1 MTPRTA
7 ARAVSVLAALALVAG
22 CGGSDGSGSGG
33 SRDGGGE
40 RSGASRA
47 PDVVP
52 TESRAP
58 DPGRGSGDPDDING
72 DGHPDL
78 LMQVPVAWPASHGGV
93 PRIAVVFGS
102 PRGPDPTTRTL
113 YTTDEL
119 GVPDPSAVG
128 NTPPYPGMT
137 ADLDDDGFADFV
149 TRTGEEVPE
158 RERRT
163 GAPGNRVVEYVN
175 WGGHTGPRRGA
186 APTRLRLPAPDAAA
200 GFDDVVRGDFDGD
213 GRHDLAGLRTSD
225 TGLRSDE
232 EAVVLLFGPFTR
244 TGAAARTERRIL
256 PQPPYASYSGI
267 RADDIAPS
275 GKPRTTGLF
284 VHYGNDGEQSAGR
297 YFAAR
302 PGGGLAAAGRP
313 VREGNGYAFGDFDG
327 DGTRDLAVGDDG
339 GRNDE
344 PGADSEEPDVDNSY
358 AVYPGDGGRV
368 RTYRPREGT
377 GGSYTAVDHDGDGRD
392 ALLLG
397 GREGP
402 ALYEGDRPVGHLVRR
417 PPARVDGRRVPA
429 GSGWLR
435 VHFAADFDGDGKD
448 EVVLSWTSTKLS
460 DTYGSV
466 PTHWWITH
474 GVGPKD
480 AAVFSTRKFAP
491 PR

>member
-22 CGGSDGSGSGG
+22 CGGGSDGSRSDG
-33 SRDGGGE
+33 SRDGGRGG
-40 RSGASRA
+40 SSRT

-58 DPGRGSGDPDDING
+58 APGRGSGDPDDVNG

-78 LMQVPVAWPASHGGV
+78 LMTVPVAWPAGHGGV
-93 PRIAVVFGS
+93 PQVAVVFGS

-113 YTTDEL
+113 YTAEDL
-119 GVPDPSAVG
+119 AVPDPSPVG
-128 NTPPYPGMT
+128 NTPPYPGTT

-175 WGGHTGPRRGA
+175 WGGPQGPRRGA
-186 APTRLRLPAPDAAA
+186 APTRLRLPAPDAAD
-200 GFDDVVRGDFDGD
+200 GFDDMVRGDFDGD
-213 GRHDLAGLRTSD
+213 GRHDLAGLREGESKAE
-225 TGLRSDE
+225 RP
-232 EAVVLLFGPFTR
+232 AVVLLFGPFSR
-244 TGAAARTERRIL
+244 AGVAARTERRAL
-256 PQPPYASYSGI
+256 PQPQYTWYSSL

-275 GKPRTTGLF
+275 GKPRTTGLYA
-284 VHYGNDGEQSAGR
+284 HYGNDGEQSAGQ

-302 PGGGLAAAGRP
+302 PGGGLAATSRP
-313 VREGNGYAFGDFDG
+313 VREGNSYTFGDFDG
-327 DGTRDLAVGDDG
+327 DGTRDLAVGDGG

-344 PGADSEEPDVDNSY
+344 PGAGAEGADVSGSY
-358 AVYPGDGGRV
+358 TVYSGDGASV
-368 RTYRPREGT
+368 DTYRTPGAGGT
-377 GGSYTAVDHDGDGRD
+377 YTAVDHDGDGRD
-392 ALLLG
+392 ALLLNS
-397 GREGP
+397 RRGP
-402 ALYEGDRPVGHLVRR
+402 VLYEGGRRVGLLVRE
-417 PPARVDGRRVPA
+417 PPARVDGKRIPS
-429 GSGWLR
+429 GSGQWL
-435 VHFAADFDGDGKD
+435 VHSAADLDGGGAD
-448 EVVLSWTSTKLS
+448 EVVLAWQSPRLY

-466 PTHWWITH
+466 PTHWWVTR

-480 AAVFSTRKFAP
+480 AVVFSTRKFAP